1 VSRCRVAIAAAAV
14 CLFVATLEPRT
25 ATSAQVPQFRAGVD
39 LVQLDVSVLD
49 RKGQP
54 VRGLT
59 ATDFTVLEDGVPQ
72 RIQAFS
78 AIDIPIPVQPATA
91 WMRDVAP
98 DVRRNDEVL
107 EQRLF
112 VIVFDDL
119 TLPHNPKAIEIA
131 REMARSVINRMGPSD
146 LAAVIF
152 LVSNQH
158 SQEFTNDRSRL
169 LAAADSLT
177 ARAGIIDLR
186 PDLRVLRTIAD
197 SLGALPQRRKA
208 LF

>member
-1 VSRCRVAIAAAAV
+1 M
-14 CLFVATLEPRT
+14 
-25 ATSAQVPQFRAGVD
+25 
-39 LVQLDVSVLD
+39 
-49 RKGQP
+49 
-54 VRGLT
+54 RGLT
-59 ATDFTVLEDGVPQ
+59 VGDFTVLEDGVTQ

-78 AIDIPIPVQPATA
+78 AIDIPVPVQPTTS

-112 VIVFDDL
+112 VIFFDDL
-119 TLPHNPKAIEIA
+119 TFPHNPKAIEIA
-131 REMARSVINRMGPSD
+131 REMARSVINRLGPSD

-169 LAAADSLT
+169 LAA
-177 ARAGIIDLR
+177 R
-186 PDLRVLRTIAD
+186 PPVRPPIR
-197 SLGALPQRRKA
+197 
-208 LF
+208 